1 MNVASWLV
9 WGFGATVVLTTL
21 LAVAQGLRLTRMSVP
36 FILGT
41 MVTANRDRA
50 RFFGIGMHLVNG
62 WLFGLLYVAIFHVWH
77 AAGLLMGVTIGLVHS
92 LFVLVVALP
101 ALPAIHP
108 RMASEERGPTP
119 TRALE
124 PPGFLALH
132 YGYATPVAVVI
143 AHVVYG
149 ALLGVLYHNA

>member
-1 MNVASWLV
+1 MNVAAWAV
-9 WGFGATVVLTTL
+9 WGFGATVVLTTVL
-21 LAVAQGLRLTRMSVP
+21 VAAQGLRLTRLSVP
-36 FILGT
+36 FLLGT
-41 MVTANRDRA
+41 MVTDSRDRA
-50 RFFGIGMHLVNG
+50 RLLGVAMHLVNG
-62 WLFGLLYVAIFHVWH
+62 WLFALVYVAAFHVH
-77 AAGLLMGVTIGLVHS
+77 HGAGFLLGALIGVVHG

-132 YGYATPVAVVI
+132 YGYATPLTVMI

-149 ALLGVLYHNA
+149 GLLGVLYHTA